1 MKKILI
7 ILVILVIAFLTLS
20 FIVGSNSTIYVTSMG
35 NVKNSDI
42 VKVQKE
48 LSSFYNCDVI
58 ILPKIDLMTDTKV
71 KGMNRYQ
78 AEKILKNIIQ
88 KFYNKKGK
96 VLLLTDVDICFNNGI
111 NKEHW
116 GIFGLGMLYSKPCVV
131 STNRLKTNRDNRLV
145 KVAIHEI
152 GHTLGL
158 NHCDND
164 IKCVM
169 NDAKGKGSTVDGV
182 NKYLCSSC
190 KIKLKLLRFL

>member
-7 ILVILVIAFLTLS
+7 ILVIAFLTLS

-48 LSSFYNCDVI
+48 LSSFYDCDVI

-78 AEKILKNIIQ
+78 SEKILKNIIQ
-88 KFYNKKGK
+88 KFYNKRGK
-96 VLLLTDVDICFNNGI
+96 VLVLTDVDICFNNGK

-164 IKCVM
+164 KKCVM
-169 NDAKGKGSTVDGV
+169 NDAKGKGSTVDGI
-182 NKYLCSSC
+182 NKYLCPNC
-190 KIKLKLLRFL
+190 KTKLKLLRFL

>member
-1 MKKILI
+1 MKK

-42 VKVQKE
+42 VRVQKE
-48 LSSFYNCDVI
+48 LSSFYDCDVI

-88 KFYNKKGK
+88 KFYNKRGK
-96 VLLLTDVDICFNNGI
+96 VLVLTDVDICFNNGK

-131 STNRLKTNRDNRLV
+131 STNRLKRNRDNRLV

-152 GHTLGL
+152 GHTFGL

-164 IKCVM
+164 KKCVM

-182 NKYLCSSC
+182 NKYLCPNC
-190 KIKLKLLRFL
+190 KTKLELLRFL

>member
-7 ILVILVIAFLTLS
+7 ILVIAFLTLS

-42 VKVQKE
+42 VRVQKE
-48 LSSFYNCDVI
+48 LSSFYDCDVI

-78 AEKILKNIIQ
+78 SEKILKNIIQ
-88 KFYNKKGK
+88 KFYNKRGK
-96 VLLLTDVDICFNNGI
+96 VLLLTDVDICFNNGV

-131 STNRLKTNRDNRLV
+131 STNRFKINRDKRLV
-145 KVAIHEI
+145 KVSIHEI

-158 NHCDND
+158 THCDND
-164 IKCVM
+164 KKCVM

-182 NKYLCSSC
+182 NKYLCPSC
-190 KIKLKLLRFL
+190 KTKLKLLRFL

>member
-1 MKKILI
+1 MKK
-7 ILVILVIAFLTLS
+7 ILVILVVAFLSLS
-20 FIVGSNSTIYVTSMG
+20 FIVGSNSTIYITSMG
-35 NVKNSDI
+35 NVKNSD
-42 VKVQKE
+42 VVRVQKE
-48 LSSFYNCDVI
+48 LSSFYNCNVI

-78 AEKILKNIIQ
+78 SEKILNNIIQ
-88 KFYNKKGK
+88 KFYNKRGK
-96 VLLLTDVDICFNNGI
+96 VLVLTDVDICFNNGK

-152 GHTLGL
+152 GHTFGL

-164 IKCVM
+164 KKCVM

-182 NKYLCSSC
+182 NKYLCPNC
-190 KIKLKLLRFL
+190 KTKLELLRFL

>member
-1 MKKILI
+1 MKK

-42 VKVQKE
+42 VRVQKE
-48 LSSFYNCDVI
+48 LSSFYDCDVI

-88 KFYNKKGK
+88 KFYNKRGK
-96 VLLLTDVDICFNNGI
+96 VLVLTDVDICFNNGK

-131 STNRLKTNRDNRLV
+131 STNRFKINRDKRLV
-145 KVAIHEI
+145 KVSIHEI

-158 NHCDND
+158 THCDND
-164 IKCVM
+164 KKCVM

-190 KIKLKLLRFL
+190 KIKLKLFRFL

>member
-7 ILVILVIAFLTLS
+7 ILVIAFLTLS
-20 FIVGSNSTIYVTSMG
+20 FIVGSNSTIYITSMG

-42 VKVQKE
+42 VRVQKE
-48 LSSFYNCDVI
+48 LSSFYDCDVI

-78 AEKILKNIIQ
+78 SEKILSNIIQ
-88 KFYNKKGK
+88 KFYNKRGK
-96 VLLLTDVDICFNNGI
+96 VLVLTDVDICFNNGK

-164 IKCVM
+164 KKCVM

-182 NKYLCSSC
+182 NKYLCPNC
-190 KIKLKLLRFL
+190 KTKLELLRFL

>member
-1 MKKILI
+1 MKK
-7 ILVILVIAFLTLS
+7 ILVILVVAFLSLS
-20 FIVGSNSTIYVTSMG
+20 FIVGSNSTIYITSMG
-35 NVKNSDI
+35 NVKNSD
-42 VKVQKE
+42 VVRVQKE
-48 LSSFYNCDVI
+48 LSSFYNCNVI

-78 AEKILKNIIQ
+78 SEKILNNIIQ
-88 KFYNKKGK
+88 KFYNKRGK
-96 VLLLTDVDICFNNGI
+96 VLVLTDVDICFNNGK

-131 STNRLKTNRDNRLV
+131 STNRLKRNRDNRLV

-152 GHTLGL
+152 GHTFGL

-164 IKCVM
+164 KKCVM

-182 NKYLCSSC
+182 NKYLCPNC
-190 KIKLKLLRFL
+190 KTKLELLRFL

>member
-1 MKKILI
+1 MKK
-7 ILVILVIAFLTLS
+7 ILVILVITFLTLS
-20 FIVGSNSTIYVTSMG
+20 FIVGSNSTIYITSMG

-42 VKVQKE
+42 IKVQKE
-48 LSSFYNCDVI
+48 LSSFYDCDVI

-78 AEKILKNIIQ
+78 SEKILSNIIQ
-88 KFYNKKGK
+88 KFYNKRGK
-96 VLLLTDVDICFNNGI
+96 VLLLTDVDICFNNGK

-131 STNRLKTNRDNRLV
+131 STNRFKTNRDNKLV
-145 KVAIHEI
+145 KVTIHEI

-158 NHCDND
+158 THCDNNK
-164 IKCVM
+164 KCVM

-182 NKYLCSSC
+182 NKYLCSNC
-190 KIKLKLLRFL
+190 KTKLKLLRFL